1 MKIAFKQY
9 WTLLITY
16 LRPQRRRVLTLAAL
30 LLASIALQIANPQL
44 LRYFIDTA
52 QNPQSE
58 LRALF
63 IAAGLFIG
71 IALVTQL
78 LALAATYVSEIVA
91 WSATNDLRGDLAL
104 HCLRLDMAFHKAR
117 TPGELIER
125 IDGDVTA
132 LANFFSQFVIRVL
145 GNVILMFGVLIVL
158 LIEDYRFGLVMTV
171 LAALLFVALLGV
183 QRAVVPF
190 WAKARESSAALFG
203 FLEERL
209 SGTEDI
215 RSSGA
220 IDYTMNR
227 LYERSRDR
235 LHNERRAAVI
245 GASAWM
251 TPLLFFAIAS
261 ALTYWLGY
269 RFFTA
274 GTMTLGTVYLIFFY
288 TEALLRPVIQITR
301 QIEDLQ
307 KAGAGI
313 VRVQELYSMQPSLA
327 DGHSELPARAL
338 AVEFDAVTFAY
349 DDERWSVARGPSQP
363 RSGSDSRVSFSG
375 ADASTTHAAGGQL
388 PVASDHLTE
397 LLGAGSQ
404 PLADEIGAPETTDNG
419 HPPTGNRY
427 QAVLLDSIDHGPA
440 ATDNGLDTVLHHISF
455 RIAAG
460 RTLGILGRTGSGKTT
475 LTRLLFRLYDVSAGT
490 IRLGGTDIRGV
501 KLDSLRQR
509 VGMVTQEV
517 QLFHAT
523 VRENL
528 TFFDPNIPDERILS
542 VLGELELLPWYQSL
556 PNGLDSMLAA
566 GSGGLSAGEAQVL
579 AFTRVFLREPGL
591 VILDEASSRLD
602 PATERLIERAVD
614 RLLANRTGIV
624 IAHRLAT
631 VLRADDIL
639 ILEDGRIREY
649 GQLEALRHDP
659 ESRFAELLRTGMEE
673 VLV

>member
-1 MKIAFKQY
+1 MKITFKKY
-9 WTLLITY
+9 WELLITY
-16 LRPQRRRVLTLAAL
+16 LRPQRRRVLALAVL

-58 LRALF
+58 LRALYMAAALF
-63 IAAGLFIG
+63 IA
-71 IALVTQL
+71 IALTTQL
-78 LALAATYVSEIVA
+78 LALAATYVSENVA
-91 WSATNDLRGDLAL
+91 WSATNHLRGDLAL

-158 LIEDYRFGLVMTV
+158 LIEDYRFGLAMTV

-203 FLEERL
+203 FIEERL

-245 GASAWM
+245 GSSAWM
-251 TPLLFFAIAS
+251 TPLLFFAIAG

-269 RFFTA
+269 RFFNA

-327 DGHSELPARAL
+327 DGHSELPASAL

-349 DDERWSVARGPSQP
+349 NDDQPQRITPALSGAEGNKEQTTPFQEPRIENQELLESLRSDASLAANLEPSAEELDGNGVITAVA
-363 RSGSDSRVSFSG
+363 SFSILNSQF
-375 ADASTTHAAGGQL
+375 ST
-388 PVASDHLTE
+388 P
-397 LLGAGSQ
+397 
-404 PLADEIGAPETTDNG
+404 
-419 HPPTGNRY
+419 
-427 QAVLLDSIDHGPA
+427 
-440 ATDNGLDTVLHHISF
+440 DTVLQDISF
-455 RIAAG
+455 RIAPG

-475 LTRLLFRLYDVSAGT
+475 LTRLLFRLYDVSAGA
-490 IRLGGTDIRGV
+490 IRLGAADIRSV

-528 TFFDPNIPDERILS
+528 TFFDPSIPDERILS
-542 VLGELELLPWYQSL
+542 VLKELELLPWYQSL

-614 RLLANRTGIV
+614 RLLADRTGIV

-631 VLRADDIL
+631 VMRADDIL

-649 GQLEALRHDP
+649 GELEALRHDP

>member
-1 MKIAFKQY
+1 MKLPFGQY
-9 WTLLITY
+9 GNLLITY
-16 LRPQRRRVLTLAAL
+16 LRPQRRRVAALAAL
-30 LLASIALQIANPQL
+30 LLSSIALQIANPQL

-52 QNPQSE
+52 QNPRSE
-58 LRALF
+58 LRSLF

-71 IALVTQL
+71 IALATQL
-78 LALAATYVSEIVA
+78 LSLGATYVSEIVA
-91 WSATNDLRGDLAL
+91 WSATNDLRSDLAL
-104 HCLRLDMAFHKAR
+104 HCLRLDMVFHKGR

-132 LANFFSQFVIRVL
+132 LANFFSQFVVRVL
-145 GNVILMFGVLIVL
+145 GNVILMLGVLIVL
-158 LIEDYRFGLVMTV
+158 LIEDYRIGAVMTV
-171 LAALLFVALLGV
+171 LATVLFFTLIFV
-183 QRAVVPF
+183 QRLTVPF
-190 WAKARESSAALFG
+190 WSRARESSAALFG
-203 FLEERL
+203 LIEERL

-227 LYERSRDR
+227 LYERGRDR
-235 LHNERRAAVI
+235 LFHERRAAVF
-245 GASAWM
+245 GSLTWL
-251 TPLLFFAIAS
+251 TPLLFFAIAG

-288 TEALLRPVIQITR
+288 TDALLRPVIQITR

-313 VRVQELYSMQPSLA
+313 VRVRELYAISSGLA
-327 DGHSELPARAL
+327 DGASELPAGSL
-338 AVEFDAVTFAY
+338 AVEFADVTFEY
-349 DDERWSVARGPSQP
+349 DDEGRTTKDERPNVVERDLSSLVVRPSSE
-363 RSGSDSRVSFSG
+363 R
-375 ADASTTHAAGGQL
+375 
-388 PVASDHLTE
+388 
-397 LLGAGSQ
+397 
-404 PLADEIGAPETTDNG
+404 
-419 HPPTGNRY
+419 
-427 QAVLLDSIDHGPA
+427 
-440 ATDNGLDTVLHHISF
+440 VLHDISF
-455 RIAAG
+455 QIAAG

-475 LTRLLFRLYDVSAGT
+475 LTRLLFRLYDVTAGA
-490 IRLGGTDIRGV
+490 IRLGDADIRD
-501 KLDSLRQR
+501 LRFDSLRQR
-509 VGMVTQEV
+509 VGMVTQDV

-528 TFFDPNIPDERILS
+528 TFFDPSIPDERILA
-542 VLGELELLPWYQSL
+542 VLEQLELLPWYQSL
-556 PNGLDSMLAA
+556 ANGLDTVLA

-579 AFTRVFLREPGL
+579 AFTRVFLRNPGL

-614 RLLANRTGIV
+614 RLLAERTGII

-639 ILEDGRIREY
+639 ILESGRIREY
-649 GQLEALRHDP
+649 GEREALRNDP
-659 ESRFAELLRTGMEE
+659 RSRFAELLRTGMEE

>member
-1 MKIAFKQY
+1 MKLAFGQY
-9 WTLLITY
+9 GELLVTY
-16 LRPQRRRVLTLAAL
+16 LRPQRRSVAAL
-30 LLASIALQIANPQL
+30 AVLLLSSIALQIANPQL

-58 LRALF
+58 LRSLF
-63 IAAGLFIG
+63 VAAGLFIG
-71 IALVTQL
+71 IALTTQL
-78 LALAATYVSEIVA
+78 LSLGATYVSEVVA
-91 WSATNDLRGDLAL
+91 WTATNDLRSDLAL
-104 HCLRLDMAFHKAR
+104 HCLRLDMVFHKGR

-132 LANFFSQFVIRVL
+132 LANFFSQFVVRVL
-145 GNVILMFGVLIVL
+145 GNVILMVGVLIVL
-158 LIEDYRFGLVMTV
+158 LIEDYRIGVAMTV
-171 LAALLFVALLGV
+171 LAAVLFFALIGI
-183 QRAVVPF
+183 QRLTVPF
-190 WAKARESSAALFG
+190 WTRAREASAALFG
-203 FLEERL
+203 LIEERL

-227 LYERSRDR
+227 LYERGRDR
-235 LHNERRAAVI
+235 LYHERRAAVF
-245 GASAWM
+245 GSLTWL
-251 TPLLFFAIAS
+251 TPLLFFAMAG

-288 TEALLRPVIQITR
+288 TDALLRPVIQITR

-313 VRVQELYSMQPSLA
+313 VRVRELYAISSSLA
-327 DGHSELPARAL
+327 DGARDLPAGPL
-338 AVEFDAVTFAY
+338 AVEFADVTFEY
-349 DDERWSVARGPSQP
+349 DDRLSSVVSSQLQ
-363 RSGSDSRVSFSG
+363 SS
-375 ADASTTHAAGGQL
+375 
-388 PVASDHLTE
+388 
-397 LLGAGSQ
+397 
-404 PLADEIGAPETTDNG
+404 TDNRQL
-419 HPPTGNRY
+419 TSN
-427 QAVLLDSIDHGPA
+427 
-440 ATDNGLDTVLHHISF
+440 NGVAIGERVLHDITF
-455 RIAAG
+455 QIAAG

-475 LTRLLFRLYDVSAGT
+475 LTRLLFRLYDVTAGA
-490 IRLGGTDIRGV
+490 IRLGSSDIRD
-501 KLDSLRQR
+501 LRFDSLRQR
-509 VGMVTQEV
+509 VGMVTQDV

-528 TFFDPNIPDERILS
+528 TFFDPSIPDERILA
-542 VLGELELLPWYQSL
+542 VLEDLELLPWYQSL
-556 PNGLDSMLAA
+556 ANGLDTVLA

-579 AFTRVFLREPGL
+579 AFTRVFLRNPGL

-614 RLLANRTGIV
+614 RLLAERTGII

-639 ILEDGRIREY
+639 ILEGGRIREY
-649 GQLEALRHDP
+649 GEREALRNNP
-659 ESRFAELLRTGMEE
+659 GSRFAELLRTGMQE

>member
-1 MKIAFKQY
+1 MKITFKKY
-9 WTLLITY
+9 WELLITY
-16 LRPQRRRVLTLAAL
+16 LRPQRRRVLALAVL

-58 LRALF
+58 LRALYMAAALF
-63 IAAGLFIG
+63 IA
-71 IALVTQL
+71 IALTTQL
-78 LALAATYVSEIVA
+78 LALAATYVSENVA
-91 WSATNDLRGDLAL
+91 WSATNHLRGDLAL

-158 LIEDYRFGLVMTV
+158 LIEDYRFGLAMTV

-203 FLEERL
+203 FIEERL

-245 GASAWM
+245 GSSAWM
-251 TPLLFFAIAS
+251 TPLLFFAI
-261 ALTYWLGY
+261 
-269 RFFTA
+269 
-274 GTMTLGTVYLIFFY
+274 
-288 TEALLRPVIQITR
+288 
-301 QIEDLQ
+301 
-307 KAGAGI
+307 AGAGI

-327 DGHSELPARAL
+327 DGHSELPASAL

-349 DDERWSVARGPSQP
+349 NDDQPQRITPALSGAEGNKEQTTPFQEPRTENQELLESLRSDASLAANLEPSAEELDGNGVITAVA
-363 RSGSDSRVSFSG
+363 SFSILNSQF
-375 ADASTTHAAGGQL
+375 ST
-388 PVASDHLTE
+388 P
-397 LLGAGSQ
+397 
-404 PLADEIGAPETTDNG
+404 
-419 HPPTGNRY
+419 
-427 QAVLLDSIDHGPA
+427 
-440 ATDNGLDTVLHHISF
+440 DTVLQDISF
-455 RIAAG
+455 RIAPG

-475 LTRLLFRLYDVSAGT
+475 LTRLLFRLYDVSAGA
-490 IRLGGTDIRGV
+490 IRLGAADIRSV

-528 TFFDPNIPDERILS
+528 TFFDPSIPDERILS
-542 VLGELELLPWYQSL
+542 VLKELELLPWYQSL

-614 RLLANRTGIV
+614 RLLADRTGIV

-631 VLRADDIL
+631 VMRADDIL

-649 GQLEALRHDP
+649 GELEALRHDP

>member
-1 MKIAFKQY
+1 MMRIPVKQY
-9 WTLLITY
+9 WKLLVTY
-16 LRPQRRRVLTLAAL
+16 LRPQRPRVLALSAL

-58 LRALF
+58 PRALF
-63 IAAGLFIG
+63 VAAALFIG
-71 IALVTQL
+71 IALATQL
-78 LALAATYVSEIVA
+78 LALGATYVSEIVA
-91 WSATNDLRGDLAL
+91 WSATNDLRADLAL

-132 LANFFSQFVIRVL
+132 MANFFSQFVIRVV

-158 LIEDYRFGLVMTV
+158 LIEDYRIGVVLTA
-171 LAALLFVALLGV
+171 LAALLFVLLIAA
-183 QRAVVPF
+183 QRFAVPF
-190 WAKARESSAALFG
+190 WTRARESSAGLFG
-203 FLEERL
+203 FIEERL

-220 IDYTMNR
+220 IEYTMNR
-227 LYERSRDR
+227 LYERNRDR
-235 LHNERRAAVI
+235 LHNERRAAVV
-245 GASAWM
+245 GSFTWL

-261 ALTYWLGY
+261 ALMYWLGY

-274 GTMTLGTVYLIFFY
+274 GTMTLGTVYLVFFY

-313 VRVQELYSMQPSLA
+313 VRVQELYSIQPILA
-327 DGHSELPARAL
+327 DGTKDLPPGPL
-338 AVEFDAVTFAY
+338 AVEFEQVTFEY
-349 DDERWSVARGPSQP
+349 
-363 RSGSDSRVSFSG
+363 
-375 ADASTTHAAGGQL
+375 
-388 PVASDHLTE
+388 
-397 LLGAGSQ
+397 
-404 PLADEIGAPETTDNG
+404 ADEGPRTKDQGPKTKDEGQNGDN
-419 HPPTGNRY
+419 PSSFVVRPSSDL
-427 QAVLLDSIDHGPA
+427 VLGD
-440 ATDNGLDTVLHHISF
+440 ISC

-475 LTRLLFRLYDVSAGT
+475 LTRLLFRLYDVSGGA
-490 IRLGGTDIRGV
+490 IRLGGADLRDLR
-501 KLDSLRQR
+501 LDSLCQR

-528 TFFDPNIPDERILS
+528 TFFDPSIPDERILA
-542 VLGELELLPWYQSL
+542 VLESLELLPWYQSL
-556 PNGLDSMLAA
+556 AHGLDTILAA

-579 AFTRVFLREPGL
+579 AFTRVFLRDPGL

-614 RLLANRTGIV
+614 RLLADRTGII

-631 VLRADDIL
+631 VQRADDIL
-639 ILEDGRIREY
+639 ILEGGRIREY
-649 GQLEALRHDP
+649 GEREALRRDP
-659 ESRFAELLRTGMEE
+659 DSRFAELLRTGMEE